1 MEKDNDKDKDKT
13 KDKDKDNSQGPIT
26 FLKKMLSGNN
36 NKKQGKA
43 QYLII
48 VVLFGAAI
56 MLLSNMFFKDG
67 NADVSAFSQ
76 NETASTDQAEE
87 VFGQKSGKST
97 DITDYEKLYT
107 EQIKEAINAMAGVK
121 DAVVYVNIDG
131 SETKVYEKN
140 KTNSSQ
146 TTQEEDP
153 QGGKRTVEE
162 NSSEESLV
170 TVPNGDKQVPIVVE
184 TKKPTIRGV
193 LVIAKGAENIKVKSM
208 IVEAVTRALDVPSH
222 RVSVQAKQN

>member
-1 MEKDNDKDKDKT
+1 MGKDNENDHEKDKT
-13 KDKDKDNSQGPIT
+13 QGPIT
-26 FLKKMLSGNN
+26 FLKKLMSGNN
-36 NKKQGKA
+36 NKKQNKA

-48 VVLFGAAI
+48 VVLFGAGI
-56 MLLSNMFFKDG
+56 MLLSNMFFKND
-67 NADVSAFSQ
+67 NSDVSAFSQ
-76 NETASTDQAEE
+76 NAENTSEQAEE
-87 VFGQKSGKST
+87 VFGQKSSGSS

-107 EQIKEAINAMAGVK
+107 ERIKEAVNSMAGVK

-131 SETKVYEKN
+131 SEKKVYEKN
-140 KTNSSQ
+140 QTTSSQ
-146 TTQEEDP
+146 TTEEEDP

-162 NSSEESLV
+162 NSSEETLV

>member
-1 MEKDNDKDKDKT
+1 MGKDNDHEKDKT
-13 KDKDKDNSQGPIT
+13 QGPIT
-26 FLKKMLSGNN
+26 FLKKMMSGNN
-36 NKKQGKA
+36 NKKQNKT

-48 VVLFGAAI
+48 VVLFGAGI
-56 MLLSNMFFKDG
+56 MLLSNMFFKDD
-67 NADVSAFSQ
+67 NSDISAFSQ
-76 NETASTDQAEE
+76 NTENSTNQAEE
-87 VFGQKSGKST
+87 VFGQKSSGSN

-107 EQIKEAINAMAGVK
+107 EQIKEAINSMAGVK

-131 SETKVYEKN
+131 SEMKVYEKN
-140 KTNSSQ
+140 QTTSSQ
-146 TTQEEDP
+146 TTEEEDP

-162 NSSEESLV
+162 NSSEETLV